1 MIKRIL
7 VGTDTSASADLAVSH
22 AAELARS
29 YGAEL
34 TVVYVRAFDDGR
46 EVVDPRVAAD
56 PDGYLKGLSTRLGG
70 VGVRTRREEGDPA
83 KAICRVAEEEAADVI
98 VVGNRGTHGKRRSF
112 VRSVPANVARHS
124 PCSVL
129 IVDTRKAQ

>member
-1 MIKRIL
+1 MIKKVL

-34 TVVYVRAFDDGR
+34 TVLYVRAFDDGR
-46 EVVDPRVAAD
+46 DVVDPRIAAD
-56 PDGYLKGLSTRLGG
+56 PDGYLRGLSTRLGG
-70 VGVRTRREEGDPA
+70 VPVKTRREHGDPA
-83 KAICRVAEEEAADVI
+83 AAICRVAEDEAADVI
-98 VVGNRGTHGKRRSF
+98 VVGNRGTHGKRRGF
-112 VRSVPANVARHS
+112 VRSVPANVARQS

-129 IVDTRKAQ
+129 IVDTRTAQ